1 MHTSLTKILEIQ
13 ERDMQMIQL
22 MRLKQERQ
30 QEINNIH
37 AVKTDLSKQVAFKD
51 SEIIELKKNIRLV
64 EGELSEILVKFK
76 KLEERQNNI
85 KKIEEITALSHEMAH
100 VDRDRVAKEL
110 RVSDLNEKLHAET
123 EILKNLKDVLNTTTE
138 SSKLLETEIIES
150 IQKINEEGQVI
161 KHERDDLVAE
171 ADPETFQV
179 YERLLR
185 NKKDRVVVAIEN
197 RCCSGC
203 HIMLTAQDEN
213 MVRRGERLI
222 FCEHCSRI
230 HYWPEA
236 EALEGAAT
244 VTKTRRKRGV
254 TKVT

>member
-22 MRLKQERQ
+22 MKLKHERQ
-30 QEINNIH
+30 KEIENIN
-37 AVKTDLSKQVAFKD
+37 AVKADLSGQVNFKD

-85 KKIEEITALSHEMAH
+85 KKIEEITALSHELAH
-100 VDRDRVAKEL
+100 VDRDRAAKEL
-110 RVSDLNEKLHAET
+110 RISDLHDKLHAET
-123 EILKNLKDVLNTTTE
+123 DLLKGLKDVLNSTTT
-138 SSKLLETEIIES
+138 SSQILETEIVES
-150 IQKINEEGQVI
+150 IKKINEEGQAI
-161 KHERDDLVAE
+161 KQDRDQLVTE
-171 ADPETFQV
+171 ADPEIFQV

-244 VTKTRRKRGV
+244 VTKTRRKRA
-254 TKVT
+254 TKVV

>member
-22 MRLKQERQ
+22 MKLKHERQ
-30 QEINNIH
+30 KEIENIN
-37 AVKTDLSKQVAFKD
+37 AVKSDLSAQVNFKD

-85 KKIEEITALSHEMAH
+85 KKIEEITALSHELAH
-100 VDRDRVAKEL
+100 VDRDRAAKEL
-110 RVSDLNEKLHAET
+110 RISDLHEKLQAET
-123 EILKNLKDVLNTTTE
+123 DLLKGLKDVLNSTTT
-138 SSKLLETEIIES
+138 SSQVLETEIVES
-150 IQKINEEGQVI
+150 IKKINEEGQAI
-161 KHERDDLVAE
+161 KHDRDQLVAE
-171 ADPETFQV
+171 ADPEIFQV

-230 HYWPEA
+230 HYWPES
-236 EALEGAAT
+236 EALEGATA
-244 VTKTRRKRGV
+244 VTKTRRKRA
-254 TKVT
+254 TKV